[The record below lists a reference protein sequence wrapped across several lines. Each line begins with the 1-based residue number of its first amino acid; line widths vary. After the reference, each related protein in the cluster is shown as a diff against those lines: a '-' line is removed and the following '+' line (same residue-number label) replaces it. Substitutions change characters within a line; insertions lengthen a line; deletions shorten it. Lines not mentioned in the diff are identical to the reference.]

1 MTNLILFIL
10 ASWGL
15 THILVSG
22 KIFETPRNWIIIKNE
37 FLGGILTCYQCTGFW
52 SGMFIAGCFTRNYFY
67 IFLLGLIASGT
78 CSFLNSIYVAIS
90 TYIRKNQ
97 DNIS

>member
-1 MTNLILFIL
+1 MLSNLILFIL

-22 KIFETPRNWIIIKNE
+22 KIFETPRNWIIIKSN
-37 FLGGILTCYQCTGFW
+37 FFGNILTCYQCTGFW
-52 SGMFIAGCFTRNYFY
+52 SGFFIAGCFTHNYLY
-67 IFLLGLIASGT
+67 IFLLSLISSGI
-78 CSFLNSIYVAIS
+78 CSFLNSIYVAIG

-97 DNIS
+97 A